1 MLLYNQLLKIREGV
15 LMQLRKVTE
24 EDLFSL
30 IKLENEGFTP
40 DEVRMPKNFETEN
53 Q

>member
-1 MLLYNQLLKIREGV
+1 MLLYNQLFETNKGV
-15 LMQLRKVTE
+15 LMLLRRVTE

-40 DEVRMPKNFETEN
+40 DEEQHQKL
-53 Q
+53 

>member
-1 MLLYNQLLKIREGV
+1 MLLYNQLFENKRGV

-30 IKLENEGFTP
+30 IKLENE
-40 DEVRMPKNFETEN
+40 VLRQMKR
-53 Q
+53 QCQKL

>member
-1 MLLYNQLLKIREGV
+1 
-15 LMQLRKVTE
+15 MQLRKVTE

-40 DEVRMPKNFETEN
+40 DEAATPKL
-53 Q
+53 

>member
-1 MLLYNQLLKIREGV
+1 MYQVLREGV

-40 DEVRMPKNFETEN
+40 DEAAHFQV
-53 Q
+53 

>member
-1 MLLYNQLLKIREGV
+1 
-15 LMQLRKVTE
+15 MQLRKVTE

-40 DEVRMPKNFETEN
+40 DESWQCQKL
-53 Q
+53 

>member
-40 DEVRMPKNFETEN
+40 DERQCQKL
-53 Q
+53 

>member
-1 MLLYNQLLKIREGV
+1 
-15 LMQLRKVTE
+15 MQLRKVTE

-30 IKLENEGFTP
+30 IKLENEGF
-40 DEVRMPKNFETEN
+40 NFETEN

>member
-1 MLLYNQLLKIREGV
+1 
-15 LMQLRKVTE
+15 MQLRKVTE

-40 DEVRMPKNFETEN
+40 DERQCQNFETEN

>member
-1 MLLYNQLLKIREGV
+1 MLLYNQLFETNKGV

-30 IKLENEGFTP
+30 IKLENEAL
-40 DEVRMPKNFETEN
+40 RQMKQQHQNFETEN

>member
-1 MLLYNQLLKIREGV
+1 
-15 LMQLRKVTE
+15 MQLRKVTE

-40 DEVRMPKNFETEN
+40 DETPKL
-53 Q
+53 

>member
-1 MLLYNQLLKIREGV
+1 
-15 LMQLRKVTE
+15 MQLRKVTE

-30 IKLENEGFTP
+30 IKLENEGL
-40 DEVRMPKNFETEN
+40 RQMKRQCQNFETEN